1 MGPFGR
7 QDVRILLL
15 GERGVGKT
23 SLILSLVSEEF
34 PDVVPPRAE
43 EITIPADVTP
53 EQVPTHIVDFSESE
67 QTEQDLAREVQR
79 ADVVCL
85 VYAVDDNH
93 SLQQITERWLPLLQ
107 SLRPASKEDG
117 ENQNGEIVSAI
128 PIILVGNKSDLL
140 EQGNMESVLPIMN
153 HYAEIETCVE
163 CSARTLRNI
172 SEMFYYAQKAVLH
185 PTAPLYIA
193 EDRELTEKCKRALR
207 RIFAICDRD
216 GDGSLSDAELNA
228 FQQRCFGTSLQN
240 RALEDVRNVVR
251 RHTNDGVGSNG
262 LTLSGFLF
270 LHRLFIQRGRHE
282 TTWTVLRKFG
292 YDDYLNLS
300 RDYLHPPLRV
310 PPGCNTEF
318 SASGWAFL
326 VQLFEQHD
334 KDKDGALNTQELA
347 SLFSPCSIMPWGQN
361 LKYSVPT
368 NVQGWPTLKG
378 YMAQWSLMTY
388 LDVRRTCEL
397 LAYLGYH
404 TAGTDNQLSAITVT
418 KAQRSGGSKKRNTRT
433 VFMGHVIGPPG
444 VGKTTFC
451 QGLLGRTVDE
461 IDTSNLWCELPRY
474 VARQLSVYG
483 QSKILLLHDVDALG
497 ADSLSPQQVS
507 CDVACLVYDAS
518 DEHSFEHVARLYL
531 KYFAET
537 SIPVLI
543 VASKWESGPVR
554 QQYLQQPETFCRKHR
569 IPPPHGFSA
578 KAGRLQSDVYIKLA
592 TMSSFPSWRPSMLS
606 GNSSA
611 VWIRAV
617 VGLAAATAL
626 GLIVAR
632 TIRRLNIG

>member
-1 MGPFGR
+1 MGPVGR

-15 GERGVGKT
+15 GEKGVGKT

-34 PDVVPPRAE
+34 PDVVPARAE

-67 QTEQDLAREVQR
+67 QTDQDLAREVQR

-85 VYAVDDNH
+85 VYAVDDSY
-93 SLQQITERWLPLLQ
+93 SLQQVTDRWLPLLQ
-107 SLRPASKEDG
+107 SLRPGIKDEDG
-117 ENQNGEIVSAI
+117 RSGEEVSAI
-128 PIILVGNKSDLL
+128 PVVLVGNKSDLL
-140 EQGNMESVLPIMN
+140 EQGNMEAVLPIMN
-153 HYAEIETCVE
+153 HYTEIETCVE

-185 PTAPLYIA
+185 PTAPLYMA
-193 EDRELTEKCKRALR
+193 EERELTEKCKRALR

-216 GDGSLSDAELNA
+216 GDGSLSDTELNA

-240 RALEDVRNVVR
+240 RALEDVRTVVR
-251 RHTNDGVGSNG
+251 RHTNDGVGPNG
-262 LTLSGFLF
+262 LTLPGFLF

-292 YDDYLNLS
+292 YDDNLNLS
-300 RDYLHPPLRV
+300 REYLHPPLRI
-310 PPGCNTEF
+310 PPGCSTEF
-318 SASGWAFL
+318 SSSGWAFL
-326 VQLFEQHD
+326 AQLFEQHD
-334 KDKDGALNTQELA
+334 KDKDGALNVSELGC
-347 SLFSPCSIMPWGQN
+347 LFAPCPVMPWGQN
-361 LKYSVPT
+361 LKYAVPT
-368 NVQGWPTLKG
+368 NAQGWPTLKG
-378 YMAQWSLMTY
+378 YLAQWSLTTY

-397 LAYLGYH
+397 LAHLGYH

-418 KAQRSGGSKKRNTRT
+418 KAQQRGATNKKRNART

-444 VGKTTFC
+444 VGKTTFS
-451 QGLLGRTVDE
+451 QGLLGRTIDE
-461 IDTSNLWCELPRY
+461 IDSSNLWCELPRF

-497 ADSLSPQQVS
+497 ADSLSPQQVA

-543 VASKWESGPVR
+543 VASKWELGAVR

-569 IPPPHGFSA
+569 LSPPQRFSA
-578 KAGRLQSDVYIKLA
+578 KTGRLKSDVYVKIA
-592 TMSSFPSWRPSMLS
+592 TMASFPSWRPSMLS
-606 GNSSA
+606 SNSSG

-626 GLIVAR
+626 GLLLAR
-632 TIRRLNIG
+632 TIRRLNMA